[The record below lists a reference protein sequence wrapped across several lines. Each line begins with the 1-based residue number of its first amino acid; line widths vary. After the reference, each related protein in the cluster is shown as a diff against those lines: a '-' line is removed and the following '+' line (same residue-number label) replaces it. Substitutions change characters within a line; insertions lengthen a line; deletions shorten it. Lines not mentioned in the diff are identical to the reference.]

1 MLSKH
6 CPCCGAEIMA
16 VQEASEKIC
25 AEDYLR
31 MKIAFLLLCGKEG
44 I

>member
-1 MLSKH
+1 
-6 CPCCGAEIMA
+6 MA
-16 VQEASEKIC
+16 KKVTSGSAIIALQEASEKIC
-25 AEDYLR
+25 AEDYLG